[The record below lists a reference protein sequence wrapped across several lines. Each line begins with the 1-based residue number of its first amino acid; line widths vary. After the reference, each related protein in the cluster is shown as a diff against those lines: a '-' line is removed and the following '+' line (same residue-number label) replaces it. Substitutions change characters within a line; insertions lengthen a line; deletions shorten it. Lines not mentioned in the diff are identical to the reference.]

1 MPAYP
6 LASPHRV
13 LVVVTEAYGVTLP
26 AMASP
31 SRTAHLVAAR
41 RAAAWLLQDLTVMS
55 LVEISRLMGRHHAT
69 TIYALMRARQISTLD
84 PAYAQHLQTLR
95 AKILA

>member
-1 MPAYP
+1 MPTYP

-31 SRTAHLVAAR
+31 SRVSNLVAAR
-41 RAAAWLLQDLTVMS
+41 KAAAWLLREVTVMS
-55 LVEISRLMGRHHAT
+55 LVEISRLMGRHHST
-69 TIYALMRARQISTLD
+69 VIYALGSARQEASMNPL
-84 PAYAQHLQTLR
+84 YAAHLQALR
-95 AKILA
+95 AKVVA